1 MSSSSTVASA
11 GGLPDDVVNLLRKG
25 SACTQEELTGLEEK
39 LISLKVDTL
48 RALSQ
53 CFGVKR
59 SSGAK
64 KAVLI
69 GRLLSY
75 CELGILKDVTEE
87 GERAGGEDD
96 GNAYGNTRQAT
107 AEEKTVL
114 KTLPDFKTVTTGWT
128 KDLTALQKLSFVD
141 IFTYLVESR
150 ESTFDKEKMEAY
162 KSLKGVKYM
171 EDGLVRIRNVWSKSI
186 EPGYQVIFIKAHI
199 HASWTDHHCHH

>member
-1 MSSSSTVASA
+1 MTVASA

-87 GERAGGEDD
+87 GERSEDD
-96 GNAYGNTRQAT
+96 GVKMVKMVVNVVKMTETHTATRDMPPPKRRLCSRLCLISRRLLPVGR
-107 AEEKTVL
+107 KT
-114 KTLPDFKTVTTGWT
+114 
-128 KDLTALQKLSFVD
+128 
-141 IFTYLVESR
+141 
-150 ESTFDKEKMEAY
+150 
-162 KSLKGVKYM
+162 
-171 EDGLVRIRNVWSKSI
+171 
-186 EPGYQVIFIKAHI
+186 
-199 HASWTDHHCHH
+199 

>member
-1 MSSSSTVASA
+1 MSSSSTVALA
-11 GGLPDDVVNLLRKG
+11 GGPPDDVLNLLRKG
-25 SACTQEELTGLEEK
+25 SACTQEELTGLEKK

-87 GERAGGEDD
+87 GELGR
-96 GNAYGNTRQAT
+96 
-107 AEEKTVL
+107 
-114 KTLPDFKTVTTGWT
+114 W
-128 KDLTALQKLSFVD
+128 
-141 IFTYLVESR
+141 
-150 ESTFDKEKMEAY
+150 
-162 KSLKGVKYM
+162 
-171 EDGLVRIRNVWSKSI
+171 
-186 EPGYQVIFIKAHI
+186 
-199 HASWTDHHCHH
+199 